1 MAGDPPPTISPASSS
16 GYPPVQAPPYEMH
29 IHRQDMP
36 VPTITYHNVP
46 LKRSRSTRACD
57 TCRRKRTKCTGGQ
70 PCEGCMSFGLPC
82 LYTAPI
88 KKRGPAKRPAPT
100 AGAATAT
107 ATANSAHSTSST
119 ASIAQQSKTQTTL
132 GQRLKTV
139 ESLLSGLIHGAP
151 IAMPPDASGS
161 RPRASSEASLPAGS
175 RSASAGTQEV
185 YTDDDD
191 DEYETEDEAM
201 EVEESGGFNGIALAV
216 HRPRGRAV
224 DPTDGSL
231 TEGEV
236 APTFCQVPWRQGVT
250 VTDPESGVLV
260 RKLSLNDPSVIAH
273 RFNNNAGNITIV
285 EDVVT
290 DTVLFYGST
299 VTSNTSA
306 FRQSPRFADGI
317 MSIAL
322 RSDVQPANPSI
333 SHDSPPCSPDLVHH
347 LVSLYFTHIHPY
359 FPMIDRK
366 SFTRQLKE
374 NQTEHFS
381 LLLNS
386 MCALVTQ
393 QTRSLH
399 AWGIS
404 STAELHR
411 AFFERARALLGK
423 QFDWPHINNV
433 QALLLL
439 TLVGAGTNTNA
450 ASYQY
455 IGIAHRHAVEL
466 GMHRNLERLNHP
478 GLDDAMKEQMRAT
491 WFCLY
496 ILDRYIGVHQGRP
509 FAINDDDWDTPLP
522 RQEETGDVS
531 RMIRHVA
538 LCSILGQIANYVNRP
553 SGRRRTRASRDQWVR
568 EMDEE
573 LCSWRSLLPPDLQA
587 EPTRDPGSWSFHH
600 HLHAMYHTAVILL
613 YRIAT
618 GRFGGV
624 CVASAVA
631 IRKVLEALPNS
642 PGMQSLGVAQP
653 DYVFVMPIV
662 VYSGLTAATMFLDM
676 VLEPHVGPG
685 GRRSS
690 HGNRRKRSKSGEDGI
705 KAELAA
711 GQRRVDAAQEL
722 RRSLV
727 AFEKLKEVSQFSVY
741 YGQLIAECMKGAG
754 LAMKAGA
761 NGASGDSSTQ
771 ARNAAAAS
779 SSMPSSASAGSSSAP
794 TAGGQHDGMPRI
806 DKLVLIPDNAA
817 AVAGRP
823 PYLYN
828 GTTPSVGPGAF
839 SFAPQPGLQVQTA
852 TSGDHLGYVPQ
863 HQHQQHQHQQQQPT
877 HSGGGQ
883 FAPNNSN
890 PTPIFS
896 RPPPPGSGPQQ
907 HHNPALPPGPYFADS
922 IFSELLNPFFDPEA
936 TWWGDFG
943 LDAAGAGAP
952 GSAGPGSASSVGS
965 SSASLNAESLNR
977 HHGPPLS
984 GGVPGVHAHLHS
996 QQQQQQQQQ
1005 QQHQQQSQQP
1015 SEGGSYYSM
1024 SASPPPMGPPS
1035 GSSPA

>member
-1 MAGDPPPTISPASSS
+1 MASDPPNPSPALST
-16 GYPPVQAPPYEMH
+16 GYPPVPIPPYEMH

-88 KKRGPAKRPAPT
+88 KKRGPAKRPAPA
-100 AGAATAT
+100 AGAAAAAATVTA
-107 ATANSAHSTSST
+107 AASHHSTGSNAKELKS
-119 ASIAQQSKTQTTL
+119 QTTL

-139 ESLLSGLIHGAP
+139 ESLLSGLINGAP
-151 IAMPPDASGS
+151 VAIPPDASGS
-161 RPRASSEASLPAGS
+161 RPRASSESSLPAGS
-175 RSASAGTQEV
+175 RSASANTVEV

-201 EVEESGGFNGIALAV
+201 EVEDTGGFNGIALAV

-224 DPTDGSL
+224 DPT
-231 TEGEV
+231 EGAITDAEA

-553 SGRRRTRASRDQWVR
+553 SGRRRTRASRDQWVH

-587 EPTRDPGSWSFHH
+587 EPNRTPGSWSFHH

-642 PGMQSLGVAQP
+642 PGMLSVGMAQP
-653 DYVFVMPIV
+653 EYVFVMPIV

-685 GRRSS
+685 GKRSF
-690 HGNRRKRSKSGEDGI
+690 HGSRRKRSKSGEDGI

-711 GQRRVDAAQEL
+711 GQRKVDAAQEL

-754 LAMKAGA
+754 LAMKAGS
-761 NGASGDSSTQ
+761 NGASGEPSAAKS
-771 ARNAAAAS
+771 AAAAS
-779 SSMPSSASAGSSSAP
+779 QNVPPSGSSV
-794 TAGGQHDGMPRI
+794 AGGSHDGMPRI
-806 DKLVLIPDNAA
+806 EKLALMPDNPTAG
-817 AVAGRP
+817 AGRP
-823 PYLYN
+823 PYMYN
-828 GTTPSVGPGAF
+828 GGPSVGPAGPF
-839 SFAPQPGLQVQTA
+839 PYAPQPGIHGHPAAPGIRMGYA
-852 TSGDHLGYVPQ
+852 TQ
-863 HQHQQHQHQQQQPT
+863 QHQQPHHQQQHPP
-877 HSGGGQ
+877 HSGGPPFPPAGNES
-883 FAPNNSN
+883 A
-890 PTPIFS
+890 TTFS
-896 RPPPPGSGPQQ
+896 GSHPGSGPQQ
-907 HHNPALPPGPYFADS
+907 NHNPALPPGPYFADS

-943 LDAAGAGAP
+943 VDSAGAN
-952 GSAGPGSASSVGS
+952 GSGPQGPGSASSVGS
-965 SSASLNAESLNR
+965 ASALNAETLNR

-984 GGVPGVHAHLHS
+984 GGGVSGVHAHHPS
-996 QQQQQQQQQ
+996 QQQYQQQ
-1005 QQHQQQSQQP
+1005 QQHQQQSQQQP
-1015 SEGGSYYSM
+1015 SEASGSYYSM
-1024 SASPPPMGPPS
+1024 SASPPPMGPAA
-1035 GSSPA
+1035 GSSPTGG